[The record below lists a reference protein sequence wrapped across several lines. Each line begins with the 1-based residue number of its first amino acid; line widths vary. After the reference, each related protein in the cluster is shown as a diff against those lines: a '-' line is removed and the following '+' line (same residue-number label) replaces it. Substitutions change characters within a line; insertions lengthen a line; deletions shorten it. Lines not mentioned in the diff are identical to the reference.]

1 MGDAAVPSSVGRA
14 APERDVL
21 GHKRDGD
28 KETGPKAHPD
38 PALRRGNA
46 KPETWE
52 TFPAGVAGVAEPGT
66 DPSPRSPGRLR
77 ARRFRDAA
85 ALTAKGLHGKHIQPA
100 PLLRGWVC

>member
-14 APERDVL
+14 APGRDVL
-21 GHKRDGD
+21 GHKRDGE

-52 TFPAGVAGVAEPGT
+52 TFPAGVAGVAESGPRMEH
-66 DPSPRSPGRLR
+66 SPALIHPHAAREGSER
-77 ARRFRDAA
+77 ADS
-85 ALTAKGLHGKHIQPA
+85 GMQLH
-100 PLLRGWVC
+100 